1 MQKKKIRNC
10 YVLLQI
16 VVCSVLKGPS
26 GDFPRICS
34 PFTRQSFYFRGSTV
48 KIFDL
53 PPTNADFEVKVD
65 CDQLFILYRRFL
77 YKWTTCFPQTSL
89 ANKSLAKNF
98 WAQSSL
104 QANMR
109 PTFLPSILNPWN
121 WSQIF
126 KCKKFTQLMAW
137 SLKKVVDSRRFT
149 WVRILCSLICRSCCF
164 PLRTTA
170 YT

>member
-1 MQKKKIRNC
+1 MSVHPCLFEESFLATVKICQTLFSPNRFLQTRLLLSTSGVGNLYEMWTKQLRGIFFGEKFQSCKVAECTPKRLVTESLEIEIASLPDILSRAHAKKKKIRNC

-16 VVCSVLKGPS
+16 VGCSVLKGPS

-77 YKWTTCFPQTSL
+77 YK
-89 ANKSLAKNF
+89 
-98 WAQSSL
+98 
-104 QANMR
+104 
-109 PTFLPSILNPWN
+109 
-121 WSQIF
+121 
-126 KCKKFTQLMAW
+126 
-137 SLKKVVDSRRFT
+137 
-149 WVRILCSLICRSCCF
+149 
-164 PLRTTA
+164 
-170 YT
+170 